1 MAFRVRL
8 QKENFK
14 FSCSHFTIFGPTQAE
29 ALHGHNYY
37 VTVELALLGLDEKL
51 GMAFDFNLVKPMVK
65 AIADRLDERVL
76 VPERSQ
82 FLGVQKTKD
91 RVVATYA
98 GKVYDLPAS
107 DVILLPVVNV
117 TSEEL
122 ARHFANELKTG
133 LEKSPD
139 VLSRLAR
146 ITVGVEET
154 RGQSVFYD
162 LILKAR

>member
-8 QKENFK
+8 EKENFK

-37 VTVELALLGLDEKL
+37 VTVELKLTELDPKL

-76 VPERSQ
+76 VPEKSAFLTVTKSQ
-82 FLGVQKTKD
+82 D

-98 GKVYDLPAS
+98 GKKY
-107 DVILLPVVNV
+107 
-117 TSEEL
+117 
-122 ARHFANELKTG
+122 
-133 LEKSPD
+133 
-139 VLSRLAR
+139 
-146 ITVGVEET
+146 
-154 RGQSVFYD
+154 
-162 LILKAR
+162 